1 MLQAKDMNNTMRASI
16 NAEVKIRVDFPE
28 SHQEMISNAN
38 LTHMSS

>member
-1 MLQAKDMNNTMRASI
+1 MISAKEMNNTMRTS

-38 LTHMSS
+38 FN